1 MLVSFMPQ
9 PICDTTDRRMNL
21 QSLHEERNAH
31 QENGAR
37 IKMRAQNRTK
47 LMAAIVL
54 LVTAGFLLL
63 RMYRQQESAPTAVV
77 EQPAEVPTG
86 AAHFPRTSRPAGR
99 SKDPATALATPVHDP
114 TLRHDFR

>member
-1 MLVSFMPQ
+1 MPQ

-47 LMAAIVL
+47 VMAAIVATGDNRFSFASH
-54 LVTAGFLLL
+54 VHAARECADGGG
-63 RMYRQQESAPTAVV
+63 
-77 EQPAEVPTG
+77 G
-86 AAHFPRTSRPAGR
+86 AAHRSAHRGGPLSRDRPRPSEPLCGT
-99 SKDPATALATPVHDP
+99 
-114 TLRHDFR
+114 

>member
-1 MLVSFMPQ
+1 MPQ
-9 PICDTTDRRMNL
+9 PIWDTTDRRMNL

-63 RMYRQQESAPTAVV
+63 RMYRQQESAPTAVAEEPTEWPPGEATFQGRARRV
-77 EQPAEVPTG
+77 APA
-86 AAHFPRTSRPAGR
+86 
-99 SKDPATALATPVHDP
+99 K
-114 TLRHDFR
+114 TLPLLC